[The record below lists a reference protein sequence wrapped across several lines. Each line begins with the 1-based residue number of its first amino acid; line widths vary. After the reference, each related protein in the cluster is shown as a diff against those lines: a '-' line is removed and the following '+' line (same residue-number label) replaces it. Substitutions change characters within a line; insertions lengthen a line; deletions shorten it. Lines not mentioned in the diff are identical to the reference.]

1 MLDQDKEDTSTA
13 FVGCDAICLLT
24 ADGHQQT
31 KVKKM
36 KTKSYIIIP
45 YRITTRENESNWV
58 ESN

>member
-36 KTKSYIIIP
+36 KTKSYIIP
-45 YRITTRENESNWV
+45 YHYT
-58 ESN
+58 